1 MVTTSVFAVFAA
13 CLASALG
20 GLIIAAFI
28 GGRRMIAADANAK
41 HWRREFDRAIC
52 DLASTSEERDRLAYQ
67 VKMMQPLYE
76 VGQRRQAAL
85 DKAKQKAAA

>member
-1 MVTTSVFAVFAA
+1 MVTTSFVGVLAA
-13 CLASALG
+13 CVASALG

-52 DLASTSEERDRLAYQ
+52 DLATSCEERDRLAYQ
-67 VKMMQPLYE
+67 VKTMEPLYE
-76 VGQRRQAAL
+76 LGQRRQAAL